1 MHIGSQVIMH
11 GTIFLFEQKFWIAGL
26 HNPVLQL
33 IHIKEKRVF
42 PMKYNTCPQC
52 KTKVSDDLAQ
62 CPECG
67 HSFGTRKNRIP
78 VVLGSCLLIAA
89 FAGGLAF
96 NLGSELHNAVPSAAP
111 EIIETLAPA
120 TPVPTPTVDSIEV
133 YAFGRE
139 LDADGFTAYVGDKP
153 FTLSAYPQPEI
164 SHPQISWSVG
174 DSVELSVSS
183 DTLTCEFTALKPTG
197 KNELTVRCYGAEV
210 TIPVYLW
217 ER

>member
-1 MHIGSQVIMH
+1 MH

-62 CPECG
+62 CLECG

-78 VVLGSCLLIAA
+78 VVFGSCLLIAA

>member
-78 VVLGSCLLIAA
+78 VVFGSCLLIAA

-153 FTLSAYPQPEI
+153 FTLSAYTQPEI

>member
-78 VVLGSCLLIAA
+78 VVFGSCLLIAA

-139 LDADGFTAYVGDKP
+139 LDAVGFTAYVGDKP

>member
-1 MHIGSQVIMH
+1 MH

-78 VVLGSCLLIAA
+78 VVFGSCLLIAA

-139 LDADGFTAYVGDKP
+139 LGADGFTAYVGDKP

-164 SHPQISWSVG
+164 SHPQISWSIG

>member
-78 VVLGSCLLIAA
+78 GVFGSFLLIAA

>member
-78 VVLGSCLLIAA
+78 VVFGSCLLIAA

-164 SHPQISWSVG
+164 SHPQIIWSVG

>member
-1 MHIGSQVIMH
+1 MLLDNYFFALLLYFIIV
-11 GTIFLFEQKFWIAGL
+11 GL

-78 VVLGSCLLIAA
+78 VVFGSCLLIAA

>member
-1 MHIGSQVIMH
+1 MH

-33 IHIKEKRVF
+33 IHIKEKMVF

-78 VVLGSCLLIAA
+78 VVFGSCLLIAA

>member
-1 MHIGSQVIMH
+1 
-11 GTIFLFEQKFWIAGL
+11 
-26 HNPVLQL
+26 
-33 IHIKEKRVF
+33 
-42 PMKYNTCPQC
+42 MKYNTCPHC
-52 KTKVSDDLAQ
+52 KTKVSAELAQ

-67 HSFGTRKNRIP
+67 HAFGVRKNRIP
-78 VVLGSCLLIAA
+78 VVFGSCLLIAA
-89 FAGGLAF
+89 FASGLAF
-96 NLGSELHNAVPSAAP
+96 NVRSEFRTSEPSPIP

-164 SHPQISWSVG
+164 SHPQIIWSIS
-174 DSVELSVSS
+174 DSAELSLSS

-197 KNELTVRCYGAEV
+197 KNELTIKCYGAEV

>member
-78 VVLGSCLLIAA
+78 VVFGSCLLIAA

-197 KNELTVRCYGAEV
+197 KNELTVLCYGAEV

>member
-67 HSFGTRKNRIP
+67 HSFGTRKNHIP
-78 VVLGSCLLIAA
+78 VVFGSCLLIAA

>member
-33 IHIKEKRVF
+33 IHIKEKWVF
-42 PMKYNTCPQC
+42 PMKYNTCPHC
-52 KTKVSDDLAQ
+52 KTKVSAELAQ

-67 HSFGTRKNRIP
+67 HTFGTRKNRIP
-78 VVLGSCLLIAA
+78 VVFGSCLLIAA

-133 YAFGRE
+133 YAFGR
-139 LDADGFTAYVGDKP
+139 
-153 FTLSAYPQPEI
+153 
-164 SHPQISWSVG
+164 
-174 DSVELSVSS
+174 
-183 DTLTCEFTALKPTG
+183 
-197 KNELTVRCYGAEV
+197 
-210 TIPVYLW
+210 
-217 ER
+217 

>member
-1 MHIGSQVIMH
+1 
-11 GTIFLFEQKFWIAGL
+11 
-26 HNPVLQL
+26 
-33 IHIKEKRVF
+33 
-42 PMKYNTCPQC
+42 MKYNTCPHC
-52 KTKVSDDLAQ
+52 KTKVSAELAQ

-67 HSFGTRKNRIP
+67 HTFGTRRNRIP
-78 VVLGSCLLIAA
+78 VVFGSYLLIAA

-96 NLGSELHNAVPSAAP
+96 NLGSEFHSAVPSPTP
-111 EIIETLAPA
+111 EAIETLAPA
-120 TPVPTPTVDSIEV
+120 TPVPTPTVDSVEV

-164 SHPQISWSVG
+164 SHPQISWSIG

-197 KNELTVRCYGAEV
+197 KNELIVQCYGAKI